1 MSMELIDNVLG
12 VITVAVT
19 KPPMAKVMRGDSYQI
34 NYSESFLPLPTPY
47 TVALY
52 SIGKGVSH

>member
-12 VITVAVT
+12 IITVAVAM
-19 KPPMAKVMRGDSYQI
+19 PPMARVMRGDFYQI
-34 NYSESFLPLPTPY
+34 NYSDSFLPLPTPY